1 MKTILA
7 VCTIGMTAATA
18 SAEPVIVQFSGQVTQ
33 VNSIGVDLSG
43 VFSVGQ
49 TITGTFTYENSTA
62 PSRTFV
68 NGADYAGAVT
78 DVNVDIGGYSAVL
91 GAGSNEIR
99 AANNALDGDIFWLIL
114 RSMIGDPVD
123 GEPLSS
129 ARIDLVDADAVVYP
143 DNATTMSLAPT
154 YDFSGFEA
162 GEFRLFFGTGDE
174 SSGSVLGTAGNFTII
189 PEPASL
195 ALLMAG
201 GLIATRL
208 RRHGPRI

>member
-1 MKTILA
+1 MKLLQALICIVLLP
-7 VCTIGMTAATA
+7 VGIA
-18 SAEPVIVQFSGQVTQ
+18 SAEPIIVRFSGQVTE
-33 VNSIGVDLSG
+33 VNSTGVDLSG

-49 TITGTFTYENSTA
+49 TITGTFTYENSTS
-62 PSRTFV
+62 PSSTFA

-78 DVNVDIGGYSAVL
+78 DVNMDVGGYSAVL

-99 AANNALDGDIFWLIL
+99 AVNNALNGDIFWLIL

-123 GEPLSS
+123 GEPLNG
-129 ARIDLVDADAVVYP
+129 ARIDLVDGDAIVYP

-154 YDFSGFEA
+154 YDFPEFEA
-162 GEFRLFFGTGDE
+162 GEFRLFFGANDE

-195 ALLMAG
+195 ALLIVG
-201 GLIATRL
+201 GLTATRL
-208 RRHGPRI
+208 RLY